1 MASDVKP
8 PKDNDDVPD
17 ELKPSVLLMSFMVKV
32 KVAPVVDEEDQE
44 LIQEKLSEIFN
55 DENLSDMLSAYLS
68 DEENAKA
75 LDMSEGDVDTI
86 TENVVFEVSD

>member
-1 MASDVKP
+1 
-8 PKDNDDVPD
+8 
-17 ELKPSVLLMSFMVKV
+17 
-32 KVAPVVDEEDQE
+32 VDEEDQE